1 MCAVRV
7 VTTVVL
13 AGALAACEANVS
25 DGPVSDEAS
34 ATPREV
40 QGTEAGEAAPTTQ
53 DASAVPT
60 ATGSSMAETGK
71 TEVPPQEVPA
81 EETTQAEATA
91 SETSA
96 EPSPTAVPTEPDTD
110 VIVVSDF
117 ATFTTPAQAA
127 YCLIS
132 APTSGMAASISCEVA
147 QSSVPPG
154 EPLLGVCDAEGI
166 GWFFNFF
173 ADMGH
178 GVASSA
184 TTSTASQGTEG
195 TRTIGWTILGSTP
208 TT

>member
-1 MCAVRV
+1 MPDAKTSRCVRV
-7 VTTVVL
+7 NPLVVPPS
-13 AGALAACEANVS
+13 APPRSDQRVSGEPSFTEGTCRPGGAPPRALLSRAACVAPDS
-25 DGPVSDEAS
+25 D
-34 ATPREV
+34 RLFIR
-40 QGTEAGEAAPTTQ
+40 
-53 DASAVPT
+53 AV
-60 ATGSSMAETGK
+60 
-71 TEVPPQEVPA
+71 
-81 EETTQAEATA
+81 
-91 SETSA
+91 
-96 EPSPTAVPTEPDTD
+96 D
-110 VIVVSDF
+110 
-117 ATFTTPAQAA
+117 
-127 YCLIS
+127 LIS
-132 APTSGMAASISCEVA
+132 APTDGMAASISCEVA